1 MTWDNVYSQLRAQAF
16 HPANEERGGEKEEMC
31 TRELLMNLPLK
42 WGRICRLNLSDS
54 ETSRWCR
61 LPDAHLHRNF
71 SWKLAKVGLLCWK
84 YRPHIC
90 IQDSQSQERI
100 QQIPLGKKNAQFFI
114 SRHFKDYVCF
124 VWVNREY
131 EKQKIQ
137 CLGIYITGHNSS
149 MKKNKKII
157 FENLLSRWFEVE
169 SNSLLGLKGIVHPK
183 MKMLL

>member
-1 MTWDNVYSQLRAQAF
+1 MTWDNMYSQLRAQAF
-16 HPANEERGGEKEEMC
+16 HPANEGRGGGLC
-31 TRELLMNLPLK
+31 TRELLMNLSLK
-42 WGRICRLNLSDS
+42 WGRICRLNLSDG

-71 SWKLAKVGLLCWK
+71 SWKLATVGLLCWK
-84 YRPHIC
+84 YRPHIR
-90 IQDSQSQERI
+90 IQDSQSQERV

-137 CLGIYITGHNSS
+137 CLGICHNSS
-149 MKKNKKII
+149 MKKNKKNIWQFPLQMI
-157 FENLLSRWFEVE
+157 
-169 SNSLLGLKGIVHPK
+169 
-183 MKMLL
+183 